1 MSQPL
6 QSKSLYNQNSLTT
19 EYEYVSK
26 ETVQNIVIQIVKVR
40 QQVIGMVNSVNSI
53 ISTTSTSEAIHLI
66 IELKLASIIINLFPD
81 VFLFWIIINFIIFYG
96 PIDKNFPN
104 KIAYGLTCVRQT
116 IEGVIGIVEALIP
129 KYVDEKEEKK
139 E

>member
-66 IELKLASIIINLFPD
+66 IEFKLASIIINLFPD

>member
-26 ETVQNIVIQIVKVR
+26 ETVQNIVIKIVKVR